1 MVSRR
6 LSLSTLILLAVL
18 VAAGCSPVPADV
30 AETVQPVA
38 SFDQLVAALAAAGI
52 SVEDPG
58 ETLSQPFFEPP
69 ARRIRLDGEELQVFA
84 FGSQAQAE
92 SAAATISPGGFEI
105 GTSMVSWVATPH
117 FYQAG
122 DLIVLYVGDQAAIV
136 SALEAAMGPQIAGG

>member
-1 MVSRR
+1 
-6 LSLSTLILLAVL
+6 
-18 VAAGCSPVPADV
+18 V

-38 SFDQLVAALAAAGI
+38 SFDQLVAALAAAGV
-52 SVEDPG
+52 SVEDTG

-69 ARRIRLDGEELQVFA
+69 ARRIRLNGEELQVFA

-92 SAAATISPGGFEI
+92 AAAATISPGGFEI

-117 FYQAG
+117 FYQAD

-136 SALEAAMGPQIAGG
+136 SALDAAMGPQIAGG